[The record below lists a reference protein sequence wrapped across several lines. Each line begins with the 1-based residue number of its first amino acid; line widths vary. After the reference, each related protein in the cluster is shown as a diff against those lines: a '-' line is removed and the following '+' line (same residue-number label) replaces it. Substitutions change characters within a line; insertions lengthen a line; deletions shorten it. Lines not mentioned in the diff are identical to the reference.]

1 MRGPVSPASPGRGHP
16 LSWQFYRSTYLYP
29 KYLITSSILTTTMIF
44 DPAPIDLP
52 SSYEKVPTT
61 GQVVVS
67 HHPPGTPSV
76 TPVIIVTLNRPEKS
90 NAFTS
95 KMVEDFEKLF
105 PMFDVDERVK
115 VVVLTGAGKIFCAG
129 ADLEIGFRS
138 NPERPKEHRDGYE
151 VLLSFSQIE
160 THANKLET

>member
-1 MRGPVSPASPGRGHP
+1 
-16 LSWQFYRSTYLYP
+16 
-29 KYLITSSILTTTMIF
+29 MIF
-44 DPAPIDLP
+44 DPAPIELP

-67 HHPPGTPSV
+67 HHPPGSPTV
-76 TPVIIVTLNRPEKS
+76 TPVVIVTLNRPANN

-95 KMVEDFEKLF
+95 LMVQDFEKLF

-129 ADLEIGFRS
+129 ADLDIGFRS
-138 NPERPKEHRDGYE
+138 NPERPAEHRDGY
-151 VLLSFSQIE
+151 VLLILRYE
-160 THANKLET
+160 KW